1 MPVGIR
7 AGLAS
12 LSQIDRSLDEA
23 SLVLRA
29 GPAETL
35 RRVILPLIRPAI
47 IAAMTYSFVRA
58 MTAVSAVIF
67 LVTGGYN
74 LATVYIVGR
83 ADVGEYGVAIVYSAV
98 LIVFMMLILI
108 SIQAF
113 VGQSKLGRRGTAT
126 ADMPVVAS

>member
-1 MPVGIR
+1 
-7 AGLAS
+7 
-12 LSQIDRSLDEA
+12 
-23 SLVLRA
+23 
-29 GPAETL
+29 
-35 RRVILPLIRPAI
+35 VILPLLRPAI

-98 LIVFMMLILI
+98 LIVFMMLVLL
-108 SIQAF
+108 SIQAM
-113 VGQSKLGRRGTAT
+113 VGKTRLGRRGAT
-126 ADMPVVAS
+126 APDMPMVPS

>member
-7 AGLAS
+7 ATLAS

-23 SLVLRA
+23 SLMLRA
-29 GPAETL
+29 GRAATL
-35 RRVILPLIRPAI
+35 RRVILPLLRPAI
-47 IAAMTYSFVRA
+47 TTAMVYSLVRA

-83 ADVGEYGVAIVYSAV
+83 VDVGEYGIAIVYSAV
-98 LIVFMMLILI
+98 LIVFMMIVLLTIR
-108 SIQAF
+108 AA
-113 VGQSKLGRRGTAT
+113 VGEARFGRRGET
-126 ADMPVVAS
+126 DVVPT